1 MNRKLW
7 QTTFTVLALFA
18 ASVVLTGCPKK
29 PAPQAGTGP
38 GGAAGPTVSGGAGS
52 GMGGAGTGAGGAGA
66 GGGAMGSG
74 PGSAGL
80 GAGAGGTGAGGAGVT
95 GAGGAGTGAGVTGAG
110 GAGTGAGMG
119 AGAGTGAGA
128 TGTTIPSLPSP
139 KEFVETAALRD
150 VYFDFDRYDIR
161 TGDKTTLDDNA
172 KWLRTNQAALLLIE
186 GHADERGTNEYNLA
200 LGERRAKA
208 TRDYFVSVGIDAGR
222 ITVISYGE
230 ERPTCTEKAEPC
242 WAKNRRA
249 HFLVKQ

>member
-1 MNRKLW
+1 MTRRPW

-38 GGAAGPTVSGGAGS
+38 GGGAGPTVAGSGSGAGGAGS
-52 GMGGAGTGAGGAGA
+52 GARGASGSGPGSAGSMGGAGSGAGGASGSGAGGAGA
-66 GGGAMGSG
+66 GGGA
-74 PGSAGL
+74 
-80 GAGAGGTGAGGAGVT
+80 
-95 GAGGAGTGAGVTGAG
+95 
-110 GAGTGAGMG
+110 
-119 AGAGTGAGA
+119 A

-139 KEFVETAALRD
+139 KEFVESAALRD
-150 VYFDFDRYDIR
+150 VFFDFDRYEVR
-161 TGDKTTLDDNA
+161 AGDKGTLDENA
-172 KWLRTNQAALLLIE
+172 KWLKSNQSALLLIE
-186 GHADERGTNEYNLA
+186 GHTDERGTNEYNLA

-208 TRDYFVSVGIDAGR
+208 TRDYLVSVGIDEGR

-230 ERPTCTEKAEPC
+230 ERPVCTDKTEAC

>member
-1 MNRKLW
+1 MTRKPW

-38 GGAAGPTVSGGAGS
+38 GGGAGPTVAGGS
-52 GMGGAGTGAGGAGA
+52 GSGAGGAGTGAGGS
-66 GGGAMGSG
+66 GGGGTMGSG
-74 PGSAGL
+74 PGAGGAIGSGG
-80 GAGAGGTGAGGAGVT
+80 GAGAGGTGAGGVGST
-95 GAGGAGTGAGVTGAG
+95 GAGGAGAGGAGAG
-110 GAGTGAGMG
+110 GAA
-119 AGAGTGAGA
+119 A

-139 KEFVETAALRD
+139 KEFVESAALRD
-150 VYFDFDRYDIR
+150 VYFDFDRYDVR
-161 TGDKTTLDDNA
+161 AGDKGTLDENA
-172 KWLRTNQAALLLIE
+172 KWLKSNQSALLLIE

-208 TRDYFVSVGIDAGR
+208 TRDYLVSVGVDAGR
-222 ITVISYGE
+222 ITVIGYGE
-230 ERPTCTEKAEPC
+230 ERPTCTEKAEGC